1 MLPKKF
7 NSCLDMIRNGNMR
20 GLEEIYY
27 QYYEKMKFYA
37 QTRVNNFAV
46 AEDIASNLLKYILE
60 KAKEIKY
67 IENPNA
73 WIYTAVKNSTVNY
86 IREKTKPVNIEDSN
100 ESIFFSPDKNY
111 YLKKELIDNIKNLK
125 PIQNEILTLHYIY
138 GFKYQEIS
146 SMLNIPIGTIKSHV
160 FEIKKNL
167 QHLKKF

>member
-7 NSCLDMIRNGNMR
+7 NSCLDMIRSGNNR

-27 QYYEKMKFYA
+27 EYYEKMKLYA
-37 QTRVNNFAV
+37 QLRVNNYAA

-60 KAKEIKY
+60 KANNLKY

-86 IREKTKPVNIEDSN
+86 IREKVKTVDIENNSED
-100 ESIFFSPDKNY
+100 FFSSNNNY
-111 YLKKELIDNIKNLK
+111 ALRKALIDNIKNLK
-125 PIQNEILTLHYIY
+125 PIQTEILTLHYIY
-138 GFKYQEIS
+138 GFKYHEIS
-146 SMLNIPIGTIKSHV
+146 PMLNLPIGTIKSHI
-160 FEIKKNL
+160 FEIKKSL